1 MSKIILITG
10 ASSGFGKAIAEKFAA
25 GGWNLILTARRKEK
39 LEAVAT
45 AIEQKYKVKT
55 LSLIFDV
62 QNKEA
67 VFQQIGSLPTE
78 WQAID
83 LLVNNAGL
91 ALGRDSFENANIED
105 WETMIDTNVKGLLY
119 TSKATLP
126 YLIKNQGHIINIG
139 STAGKEVYK
148 DGNVYCA
155 TKHAVDAIS
164 KAQRIDLLVNNAGL
178 ALGRDSF
185 ENANIEDWET
195 MIDTNV
201 KGLLYTSK
209 ASLPYLIKNQGHIIN
224 IGSTAAKEVYKDGN
238 VYCATK
244 HAVDAISKAQRIDLL
259 QYKIKVT
266 AIHPGAVETDFSL
279 IRFKG
284 DAAKAA
290 AVYAGYEPLKAE
302 DIADTT
308 WYVANVPKHV
318 CINDLVMTC
327 VAQGNSFTIQKDA

>member
-10 ASSGFGKAIAEKFAA
+10 ASAGFGKAIAEKFAA
-25 GGWNLILTARRKEK
+25 GGWNIILTARRKEK
-39 LEAVAT
+39 LEAVA
-45 AIEQKYKVKT
+45 ANIEQKYNVKT

-119 TSKATLP
+119 TSKAVLP
-126 YLIKNQGHIINIG
+126 YLIKQQGHIINIG

-155 TKHAVDAIS
+155 SKHAVDAIS
-164 KAQRIDLLVNNAGL
+164 KAQRIDLL
-178 ALGRDSF
+178 
-185 ENANIEDWET
+185 
-195 MIDTNV
+195 
-201 KGLLYTSK
+201 
-209 ASLPYLIKNQGHIIN
+209 P
-224 IGSTAAKEVYKDGN
+224 
-238 VYCATK
+238 
-244 HAVDAISKAQRIDLL
+244 
-259 QYKIKVT
+259 YKIKVSV
-266 AIHPGAVETDFSL
+266 IHPGAVETDFSL
-279 IRFKG
+279 VRFKG

-302 DIADTT
+302 DVADTA

-318 CINDLVMTC
+318 CINDVVMTC
-327 VAQGNSFTIQKDA
+327 VAQANSMHLHKDA